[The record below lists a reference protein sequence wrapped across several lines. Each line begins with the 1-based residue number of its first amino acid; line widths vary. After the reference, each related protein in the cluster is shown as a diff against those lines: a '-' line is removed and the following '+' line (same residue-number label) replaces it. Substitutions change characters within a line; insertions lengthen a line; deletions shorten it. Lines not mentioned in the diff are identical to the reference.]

1 MNSVVE
7 LWLPSPVEYQPQFAV
22 MISYMILDDKYFKY
36 MMNLWSIDEQ
46 DWVKLYRTLVRGDHR
61 VRSPI
66 YTWEAPL
73 CT

>member
-1 MNSVVE
+1 MN
-7 LWLPSPVEYQPQFAV
+7 LPTYPKIGYHMWMAPK
-22 MISYMILDDKYFKY
+22 YMI
-36 MMNLWSIDEQ
+36 NVWSIDEQ